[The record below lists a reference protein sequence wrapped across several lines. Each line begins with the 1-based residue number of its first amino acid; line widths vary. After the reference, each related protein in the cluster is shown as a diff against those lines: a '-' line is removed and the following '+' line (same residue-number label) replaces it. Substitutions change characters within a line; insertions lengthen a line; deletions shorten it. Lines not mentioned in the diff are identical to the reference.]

1 MTTFAHLAEYTLA
14 CYELEGNTVS
24 QPISDLGP
32 FRTRHMAELRADQD
46 RARLARVGYDL
57 VWYDFVEIKNGGY
70 MHQIVSHR
78 DISTSMG

>member
-1 MTTFAHLAEYTLA
+1 MSWKVIRLVNE
-14 CYELEGNTVS
+14 EGC
-24 QPISDLGP
+24 SDLGP

-57 VWYDFVEIKNGGY
+57 VWYDFVEITNGTDRCIE
-70 MHQIVSHR
+70 IVSHR